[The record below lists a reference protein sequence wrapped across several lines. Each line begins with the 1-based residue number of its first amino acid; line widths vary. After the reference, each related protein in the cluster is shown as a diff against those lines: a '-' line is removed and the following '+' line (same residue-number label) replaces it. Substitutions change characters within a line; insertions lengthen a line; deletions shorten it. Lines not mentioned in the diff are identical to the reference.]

1 MDSALTSVALP
12 AALAIIMFGLG
23 LSLTSADFARVAR
36 HPKVVTIALACQ
48 LLILPAVAFG
58 LVLMFDLPPLLAVG
72 MMVLAA
78 SPGGTTANLFSHL
91 YRGDVALNITLT
103 AVNSVI
109 AVVTLPII
117 TNFALGY
124 FDPAETGGTMGLQF
138 TKVLQV
144 FAIVLIPVAIG
155 MAVRARR
162 EDFARRMDRPVR
174 IASAVVLVAVIVGT
188 IAAERENVP
197 SYLADVGVIV
207 TMFCLASLGLGYWV
221 PKLLGVHR
229 RQAIACSMEIGVHNS
244 TLAIAIAISVLD
256 SVDLAIPAA
265 VYGVVMFPAAAAVG
279 WLISRGARAETADA
293 LPVQDRTERASESG

>member
-1 MDSALTSVALP
+1 MDSPLATVALP

-23 LSLTSADFARVAR
+23 LSLTVADFVRVAR
-36 HPKVVTIALACQ
+36 HPRVVTIALACQ

-58 LVLMFDLPPLLAVG
+58 LVLLFDLPPLLAVG

-91 YRGDVALNITLT
+91 YRGDVALNISLT

-109 AVVTLPII
+109 AVVTLPIV

-124 FDPAETGGTMGLQF
+124 FEPDTGTSMGMQF

-144 FAIVLIPVAIG
+144 FAIVLIPVVIG
-155 MAVRARR
+155 MLVRAKRAV
-162 EDFARRMDRPVR
+162 FAHRMDRPVR
-174 IASAVVLVAVIVGT
+174 IASALVLVLVIAGT
-188 IAAERENVP
+188 IVAERENVG
-197 SYLADVGVIV
+197 SYLADVGMI
-207 TMFCLASLGLGYWV
+207 TTLFCLASLTVGYWI
-221 PKLLGVHR
+221 PKLLGADK
-229 RQAIACSMEIGVHNS
+229 RQSIACSMEIGIHNS

-256 SVDLAIPAA
+256 SVDMAIPGA

-279 WLISRGARAETADA
+279 WLITRGRAETTDA
-293 LPVQDRTERASESG
+293 LPARDRAERATEAG